1 MRTKEECTPKRRPNA
16 ANRGQPLQ
24 DALDD
29 LHAAYLSR
37 GLAFVL
43 RTSAPMKITK
53 RLAGGK
59 FQAVFVAEGMPD
71 YFAVSAGR
79 AFVFDAKSHAGTSL
93 PFSAIPEHQAR
104 AFDSAVSGEAEA
116 AILVQLPETLSA
128 WWAPWEDLGPL
139 WWAWHRRT
147 ARAAPGT
154 ASISAAEL
162 DALAIPLVGL
172 DWLGAVNRRDAR
184 EAA

>member
-1 MRTKEECTPKRRPNA
+1 MR
-16 ANRGQPLQ
+16 
-24 DALDD
+24 
-29 LHAAYLSR
+29 
-37 GLAFVL
+37 
-43 RTSAPMKITK
+43 ITK

-59 FQAVFVAEGMPD
+59 FVAVFVAEGMPD
-71 YFAVSAGR
+71 YFAVAAGR
-79 AFVFDAKSHAGTSL
+79 AYIFDAKSHKGASL

-104 AFDSAVSGEAEA
+104 AFDSGVSGEAEA
-116 AILVQLPETLSA
+116 GVLIHLPDALSA

-147 ARAAPGT
+147 SRAAPGT
-154 ASISAAEL
+154 ASIGADEL

-172 DWLGAVNRRDAR
+172 DWLSALDRRRAR